1 MATPGSPPS
10 RSLDCDVG
18 RYLAFAFRHGKVEGS
33 DKHARLEAFRK
44 KVVRDS
50 ETVEADWDRP
60 GAEDTAGLTLLQM
73 CLNDLPPRPVTV
85 QDMRIFMTALAAAE
99 WNTKK
104 KERDIQ
110 YFGNKMRRYDAA
122 EEKVFQTERERVRF
136 VRELQSELVAQY
148 NRTHKREPTP
158 RRRSRRSL

>member
-1 MATPGSPPS
+1 
-10 RSLDCDVG
+10 
-18 RYLAFAFRHGKVEGS
+18 
-33 DKHARLEAFRK
+33 
-44 KVVRDS
+44 
-50 ETVEADWDRP
+50 
-60 GAEDTAGLTLLQM
+60 M